1 MKVSIEEVTPMVAEM
16 LLQKN
21 TNNYRKL
28 SQPTVTKY
36 ANKMRQGKA
45 TFNNFNTINFDNQ
58 SEQSSIYD
66 NHSIG

>member
-1 MKVSIEEVTPMVAEM
+1 MPHLAN
-16 LLQKN
+16 KN
-21 TNNYRKL
+21 I
-28 SQPTVTKY
+28 Y

>member
-28 SQPTVTKY
+28 SQPTVPSTQTKCVKV
-36 ANKMRQGKA
+36 NGIQPLV
-45 TFNNFNTINFDNQ
+45 
-58 SEQSSIYD
+58 
-66 NHSIG
+66 